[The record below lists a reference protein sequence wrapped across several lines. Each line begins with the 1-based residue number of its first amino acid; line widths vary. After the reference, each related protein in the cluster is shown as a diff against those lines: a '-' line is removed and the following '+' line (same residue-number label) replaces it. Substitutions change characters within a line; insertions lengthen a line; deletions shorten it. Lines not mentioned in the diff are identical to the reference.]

1 MTPLA
6 DLTNSF
12 RGWAEIIAGKP
23 TALDNFRISSSGFA
37 VAAATLAIAILLSV
51 AMQSAAAGLPSA
63 SQLIFGLLAQAIT
76 VALLGLAMRQMLRFL
91 QIKIDLNALLI
102 PTLYA
107 LAYVFVLA
115 IPLTLIGPNAALI
128 AMLGLGVLIYRLVR
142 VAAAMKPGLS
152 VAFATVCVIV
162 LVVVPY
168 ALYMLLLLL
177 PSA

>member
-1 MTPLA
+1 MNPLA

-12 RGWAEIIAGKP
+12 RGWREIIAGKP
-23 TALDNFRISSSGFA
+23 AALDNFRIGSSGLA

-51 AMQSAAAGLPSA
+51 ATQSAATGLPSL

-76 VALLGLAMRQMLRFL
+76 VALLGLVMRQMLRQL
-91 QIKIDLNALLI
+91 RVALGLNTLLI

-128 AMLGLGVLIYRLVR
+128 AMLGLGILIYRLVR
-142 VAAAMKPGLS
+142 VAADVKPALS
-152 VAFATVCVIV
+152 VAFATLCVIV
-162 LVVVPY
+162 LVVVPN